1 MCGEFSHDNLIMQIR
16 LLKILALLGS
26 GDKLASEKMYTV
38 VGDIFRKCDS
48 ASNIG
53 NAVLYECICC
63 VSSIYPNP
71 KLLEAAAEVI
81 SRFLKVCFVHC
92 AMYLSVNRLFTRLM
106 ALAFIWDHS
115 NNYNVILWPERQS
128 QSKIFGY

>member
-26 GDKLASEKMYTV
+26 GDKLASENMYTV
-38 VGDIFRKCDS
+38 IGDIFRKCDS
-48 ASNIG
+48 SSNIG

-92 AMYLSVNRLFTRLM
+92 VVYLSVIHM
-106 ALAFIWDHS
+106 S
-115 NNYNVILWPERQS
+115 Y
-128 QSKIFGY
+128 GYSFHLESFK

>member
-1 MCGEFSHDNLIMQIR
+1 MVHLNHSLILQIK

-26 GDKLASEKMYTV
+26 GDKQASEHVYTV

-48 ASNIG
+48 SSNIG

-71 KLLEAAAEVI
+71 KLLEAAADVI
-81 SRFLKVCFVHC
+81 ARFLKVCLLPAAC
-92 AMYLSVNRLFTRLM
+92 RLLLKLYS
-106 ALAFIWDHS
+106 A
-115 NNYNVILWPERQS
+115 
-128 QSKIFGY
+128 